1 MQQLKL
7 SFNIFL
13 QVDSPKDYAS
23 KVFTLI
29 NIALGLDPM
38 LPVEE
43 AGSASGSESS
53 SSQAVE
59 AEVMDPND
67 PWSKK

>member
-1 MQQLKL
+1 MMPAPPDCAW
-7 SFNIFL
+7 S

-29 NIALGLDPM
+29 NIALGLDAMP
-38 LPVEE
+38 EEGSSTNDSQE
-43 AGSASGSESS
+43 AGS

-59 AEVMDPND
+59 AEIMDPND